1 MIKLET
7 IELNAEEEQFVN
19 EFQKNNKTIKVKK
32 VNPNAIIPTRGDGE
46 AAGIDLYVCL
56 DEAEDEF
63 GVPMDQVMI
72 MSGETYIFDTGIAF
86 ELPKGY
92 FGAVYV
98 RSSIGIKNNLRLMNG
113 TGIID
118 NSFRGTVKVAL
129 HNFGNTPQ
137 VIKHGDR
144 IAQMVLLPYVTFP
157 IVEVDTLTET
167 ERGEGGIGSTG
178 R

>member
-1 MIKLET
+1 MITIDKNPSIKIKKL
-7 IELNAEEEQFVN
+7 
-19 EFQKNNKTIKVKK
+19 
-32 VNPNAIIPTRGDGE
+32 NPNAIIPTRGSAE
-46 AAGIDLYVCL
+46 AAGIDLYACL

-63 GVPMDQVMI
+63 GVPIDQVTI
-72 MSGETYIFDTGIAF
+72 MSGETYVFNTGIAF
-86 ELPKGY
+86 DMPEGY
-92 FGAVYV
+92 FGAVFV
-98 RSSIGIKNNLRLMNG
+98 RSSIGIKKCLRLCNSVP
-113 TGIID
+113 IID
-118 NSFRGTVKVAL
+118 NDYKGDVKLAL